1 MNRQTY
7 HGARWVRVDL
17 HLHSPGA
24 PSFRFPQG
32 LSQNDRQEVVSRY
45 VAQLQAQR
53 IELAAITDYQQI
65 RTEWFCPLRDAAK
78 TAGIFLYP
86 GVELSFG
93 GGTAGKQG
101 IHVLAIFPYEADPNE
116 INRAIDKLLDDDS
129 TEPLVSGEGVHRDLR
144 PKTVLKDCLAELRQ
158 KQNCLLIFAHPND
171 NNGLFRSYTWG
182 KAADLLNSVLPEAI
196 ESFDESDRRRLV
208 STNRISSK
216 QLNRIA
222 ALENSDNHSLEEIG
236 TKARN
241 GQVRR
246 TYLKL
251 STLDDLRAIR
261 LALRDNAVLV
271 HVGEPPSIDYTR
283 FVRLTIEGSGFL
295 GGLDITFSPELNVL
309 IGGRGVGKSAVLET
323 LRFTL
328 GLESFFPMEYR
339 ENLVQYALGSGG
351 KAILTL
357 QRVVYPGVERTYRI
371 ERVWGET
378 PRVFEG
384 EQAVPLLPCDVLGER
399 ESPLFFGQREIY
411 EVTQSGKLRRRL
423 LDDIIGRGAEKQRQ
437 QVNKIT
443 EALRRNGRAILEHEE
458 RLAQSEDL
466 EKRLQEIEHQ
476 IALYQQHG
484 IAEKLHQATAL
495 ARDEERLKRAGEQL
509 SQVQTEWLE
518 VRQQL
523 AERWASALA
532 GLQQAE
538 SEPAAL
544 LRQAAELIRHL
555 QSGLEGYL
563 RLGESDLQQAQTAFD
578 QLLKRWEQER
588 RPLDEEIQCL
598 KQELGAQALDP
609 DALIHLTREQETLR
623 PQLELLRREKAA
635 IVKLHHERAEQLAD
649 LREQRRAVFA
659 LRQQQAEAISQALK
673 GRVTVQVKYRG
684 QRNDF
689 AAALSDFFSGSGL
702 DKETL
707 HRVAEKAIDGI
718 ELVEW
723 IRKGAEVVSQKAGLS
738 QARAQKMLRFL
749 EQRPERM
756 YDLELLTPEDEVQVQ
771 LNVNDVWLPLEK
783 LSAGQRATAM
793 LLILL
798 TQRERVLLVDQPED
812 DLDNRFIFD
821 DVVPLLRE
829 QKGKR
834 QMIVATHNPNLPVLG
849 HAELI
854 VALEADGEKAAV
866 LAQGAIDRREVQAIV
881 RKVME
886 GGEEAFRRRAEKYG
900 LDLESKT

>member
-1 MNRQTY
+1 
-7 HGARWVRVDL
+7 
-17 HLHSPGA
+17 
-24 PSFRFPQG
+24 
-32 LSQNDRQEVVSRY
+32 
-45 VAQLQAQR
+45 
-53 IELAAITDYQQI
+53 
-65 RTEWFCPLRDAAK
+65 
-78 TAGIFLYP
+78 
-86 GVELSFG
+86 
-93 GGTAGKQG
+93 
-101 IHVLAIFPYEADPNE
+101 
-116 INRAIDKLLDDDS
+116 
-129 TEPLVSGEGVHRDLR
+129 
-144 PKTVLKDCLAELRQ
+144 
-158 KQNCLLIFAHPND
+158 LLIFAHPND

-182 KAADLLNSVLPEAI
+182 EAADLLNSVLPEAI

-208 STNRISSK
+208 STNRISSE

-271 HVGEPPSIDYTR
+271 HVGEPPSMDYTR
-283 FVRLTIEGSGFL
+283 LVRLTIEGSGFL

-357 QRVVYPGVERTYRI
+357 QRVVRPGVERTYRI

-466 EKRLQEIEHQ
+466 EKRLREIEHQ

-588 RPLDEEIQCL
+588 RPLDEEIQRL

-673 GRVTVQVKYRG
+673 GRVAVQVKYRG

-821 DVVPLLRE
+821 DVVPLLRK